1 MPIGK
6 FTFDVVDSIPA
17 MTRPNSGNRESR
29 FTDLDVALDKL
40 VADHFDGTSTPVVQI
55 LDYTVEV
62 DEDGTET
69 PVDDATARQRASGR
83 IAQIKARGRKTEDGW
98 VIASR
103 NGKVYAQY
111 FGVGNVPDEFIRK
124 EKAVGEAVPV

>member
-1 MPIGK
+1 MAPLGK
-6 FTFDVVDSIPA
+6 FTFDVVEAIPP
-17 MTRPNSGNRESR
+17 MTRPNSGNRNSR
-29 FTDLDVALDKL
+29 FTDLDIALENL
-40 VADHFDGTSTPVVQI
+40 ISSHPAPTPVVQI

-62 DEDGTET
+62 DEDGTEK

-111 FGVGNVPDEFIRK
+111 FGVGNVPDEFVRK

>member
-1 MPIGK
+1 
-6 FTFDVVDSIPA
+6 
-17 MTRPNSGNRESR
+17 MTRPNSGNRNSR
-29 FTDLDVALDKL
+29 FTDLDIALENL
-40 VADHFDGTSTPVVQI
+40 ISSHPAPTPVVQI

-62 DEDGTET
+62 DEDGTEK

-111 FGVGNVPDEFIRK
+111 FGVGNVPDEFVRK